1 MTTLTPLSRLLSPT
15 LLLADWEHCSKLSTI
30 YLPFYV
36 KCRQTWAVSKVWDW
50 LINPAMAQVL
60 SFSLTSAVVTKLF
73 CLSTF
78 PGSFLK
84 LIILAVRYRAARGRY
99 LILRSI
105 SANVLTMRSKIW
117 SVGSVST
124 LYTSLYYTKRSPL
137 VYRSSFLRTHGE
149 IGRGICYLT
158 QPQLTQAHMFVEL

>member
-1 MTTLTPLSRLLSPT
+1 
-15 LLLADWEHCSKLSTI
+15 
-30 YLPFYV
+30 
-36 KCRQTWAVSKVWDW
+36 
-50 LINPAMAQVL
+50 MAQVL

-124 LYTSLYYTKRSPL
+124 PLYITVLYETVTLSLSILLPPNTWRNRSRYML
-137 VYRSSFLRTHGE
+137 LNSALIDSSPYVCRVVMIVCSELK
-149 IGRGICYLT
+149 L
-158 QPQLTQAHMFVEL
+158 QLCDCSE

>member
-1 MTTLTPLSRLLSPT
+1 
-15 LLLADWEHCSKLSTI
+15 
-30 YLPFYV
+30 
-36 KCRQTWAVSKVWDW
+36 
-50 LINPAMAQVL
+50 MAQVL
-60 SFSLTSAVVTKLF
+60 SFSLSSAVVTKLF

-124 LYTSLYYTKRSPL
+124 PLYITVLYETVTLSLSVLLPPNTWRNRSWYML
-137 VYRSSFLRTHGE
+137 LNSTLIDSSPYVCRIVIIVCSELK
-149 IGRGICYLT
+149 L
-158 QPQLTQAHMFVEL
+158 QLCDCSE